1 MKLKT
6 SYFNRTVFFKDITRF
21 FPVWVLYTIGL
32 LLSLVI
38 LVEIEDTIDF
48 HMNIRNLGVL
58 INVFAVINCGYALV
72 CAQLLFGDL
81 YNSRMC
87 NALHAM
93 PMRRETW
100 FATHI
105 LSGLS
110 FFVIPN
116 LLFALLTLPLLG
128 PVTYT
133 AGYFFL
139 GVLLPYL
146 FFFGVAVFSVMCA
159 GNRFAMALVYGI
171 INTLALLVGWV
182 LQTLYDPL
190 LYGITIDVDSLSFFC
205 PLVQIA
211 ATNHFPVCGLDSLG
225 NFLFEAAGFGYL
237 WLCAGVGILFG
248 SLALVLYRHRQLESA
263 GDFIVVKPLAPI
275 FLILYTLC
283 AGTLCY
289 LFFQIFLG
297 MRMEFFYIGLLIGYF
312 TGQMLLRRTP
322 NIFKKKVFLGAA
334 AFVLIM
340 LLSFGITRLDPLGIT
355 QYIPASDRI
364 ESVEVYDFAGYYQ
377 KRPYTVTDPKEIDE
391 LAAVHAAAIAEGR
404 AEEGRLFYFTLVY
417 RLKNGATVER
427 AYMIAANGQTAERLA
442 PIFSRPKAV
451 LYADLDSAEAYADK
465 MQLLYLDIR
474 DTQQKLSGAPLVA
487 FLEALLL
494 DCEEGSMVQEW
505 GFHASTTPAIYLSF
519 VYELPEH
526 PEDAIIEDTHT
537 HTVTLYGDNT
547 HAYRWLKENGYLLG
561 ATP

>member
-1 MKLKT
+1 MKSRT
-6 SYFNRTVFFKDITRF
+6 SYFNRTVFLKDITRF

-100 FATHI
+100 FVTHI

-297 MRMEFFYIGLLIGYF
+297 MRMEFFYIGLLVGYF

-355 QYIPASDRI
+355 RYVPASDQI
-364 ESVEVYDFAGYYQ
+364 ASVEIRNFSRYYNSA
-377 KRPYTVTDPKEIDE
+377 YTVTDPEEIDE
-391 LAAVHAAAIAEGR
+391 IRAIHAAAIAEGD
-404 AEEGRLFYFTLVY
+404 ESPSNSTFTLAY
-417 RLKNGATVER
+417 HLKNGVKVTRTYE
-427 AYMIAANGQTAERLA
+427 IHEDKQTETLLR
-442 PIFSRPKAV
+442 PIFSSPKAIFFAE
-451 LYADLDSAEAYADK
+451 LDTAQDYADYIKVIYIESGNGY
-465 MQLLYLDIR
+465 
-474 DTQQKLSGAPLVA
+474 KLTGKELVE
-487 FLEALLL
+487 FLEAVLL
-494 DCEEGSMVQEW
+494 DCAAGTMVQDRT
-505 GFHASTTPAIYLSF
+505 FHPTSTEQIYLSF
-519 VYELPEH
+519 EVPDTTQPDYGQVDISYWFNIFSDSEH
-526 PEDAIIEDTHT
+526 S
-537 HTVTLYGDNT
+537 
-547 HAYRWLKENGYLLG
+547 YRWLKESGYLYR
-561 ATP
+561 